1 MRELL
6 PVLNGWLQ
14 STPRLALATV
24 ISTWG
29 STPRPAGSHMIVNPD
44 GRFAGSVS
52 GGCVEGAVV
61 ETGLD
66 VIRSGVPRMLK
77 YGVADELA
85 WDVGLACGGEIQVWV
100 EPLER
105 DALLDALIDHLAA
118 NEGVTL
124 LTVVEGPCIGER
136 ALVPA
141 NAHQPAPP
149 VVDPGLRNLAAA
161 VRGRAVTELRMIDD
175 GCVFVQFYSPP
186 RRLIVIGAVHITTPL
201 VALAHTMGYIVTVVD
216 PRPAFATRERFPD
229 ADALLVAW
237 PDDALTKLQPDTS
250 TAVVVLTH
258 DAKFDG
264 PAISSALRSDA
275 GYIGAIGSRATA
287 AERDQ
292 QLRALGFSAEDVAR
306 VHSPIGLDLGS
317 VTPEEIAL
325 SILAQIVGEYRSGAA
340 APPEVPAHAGGA
352 R

>member
-6 PVLNGWLQ
+6 PVLNEWLQ

-29 STPRPAGSHMIVNPD
+29 STPRPAGSHLIVNPE

-61 ETGLD
+61 EAGLD
-66 VIRSGVPRMLK
+66 VIHSGVPRMLK

-85 WDVGLACGGEIQVWV
+85 WDVGLACGGEIRVWV

-105 DALLDALIDHLAA
+105 DALLDALISHFAA
-118 NEGVTL
+118 NEGVSL
-124 LTVVEGPCIGER
+124 LTVVEGPSTGER

-141 NAHQPAPP
+141 HADPPAPP
-149 VVDPGLRNLAAA
+149 VADTGLGKLAAA
-161 VRGRAVTELRMIDD
+161 VRGRTVTELRAMD
-175 GCVFVQFYSPP
+175 GGRVFVQYYPPP

-201 VALAHTMGYIVTVVD
+201 VALAHTLGYIVTVVD

-229 ADALLVAW
+229 ADSLLVAW
-237 PDDALTKLQPDTS
+237 PDDALTKLRPDMS

-258 DAKFDG
+258 DAKFDE

-275 GYIGAIGSRATA
+275 GYIGAIGSRTTA
-287 AERDQ
+287 AEREQ
-292 QLRALGFSAEDVAR
+292 RLRALGFSAEDVAR

-325 SILAQIVGEYRSGAA
+325 SILAQIVGTYRTGAA
-340 APPEVPAHAGGA
+340 AQPAVPARAGGS